1 MRHDRRRRGSSTCS
15 SEVKPFLQPADFV
28 EALGTEFPAWSLA
41 DSLDYTRRLA
51 RSHYE
56 NFQLVSALLPRR
68 LHQDFFNVYAFCRW
82 ADDLGDEM
90 GDTERSLVLLKWWR
104 EELASLYGGRAKH
117 PVYVALRE
125 TVEKHAIPEEPFD
138 DLIRAFV
145 QDQTMQRYAD
155 DAELLAYCRY
165 SANPVGR
172 LVLHLCGYTDE
183 GRRGLSDFTCTA
195 LQLANFLQDVA
206 RDRAIGRVY
215 IPLDRMASHDYS
227 VDRLD
232 EDLRQG
238 RARPQFRALMRSLVD
253 DTERLFK
260 KGLPL
265 ADQVD
270 RRLAVDLEV
279 FSRGGLAILELIRRQ
294 DYDTIRQRPKL
305 GKVGRLSL
313 LLRVTARRLL
323 THPARPREISPA

>member
-1 MRHDRRRRGSSTCS
+1 M
-15 SEVKPFLQPADFV
+15 KPFLQPVDFV
-28 EALGTEFPAWSLA
+28 AALGTEFPPWSLA
-41 DSLDYTRRLA
+41 ESLDYTRRLA

-56 NFQLVSALLPRR
+56 NFQLVSLLLPRR

-90 GDTERSLVLLKWWR
+90 GDTERSLVLLEWWR
-104 EELASLYGGRAKH
+104 EQLEALYNGRARH
-117 PVYVALRE
+117 PVYVALSE
-125 TVEKHAIPEEPFD
+125 TVEKHDIPEEPFA

-145 QDQTMQRYAD
+145 RDQTVTRYRGYD
-155 DAELLAYCRY
+155 ELLAYCRY
-165 SANPVGR
+165 SANPVGH

-195 LQLANFLQDVA
+195 LQLANFWQDVA

-215 IPLDRMASHDYS
+215 IPLERMESHHYS
-227 VDRLD
+227 VEMLD

-238 RARPQFRALMRSLVD
+238 RARPEFRALMRSLVD
-253 DTERLFK
+253 DAERLFQ

-270 RRLAVDLEV
+270 RRLAVDLEL

-294 DYDTIRQRPKL
+294 DYDTIKQRPKL
-305 GKVGRLSL
+305 GKIGRLSL
-313 LLRVTARRLL
+313 LLRVAARRLL
-323 THPARPREISPA
+323 THPARVREISPA

>member
-1 MRHDRRRRGSSTCS
+1 M
-15 SEVKPFLQPADFV
+15 KPFLQPADFV
-28 EALGTEFPAWSLA
+28 DALGTEFPPWSLA
-41 DSLDYTRRLA
+41 DSLSYTRRLA

-56 NFQLVSALLPRR
+56 NFQLVSRLLPRR

-82 ADDLGDEM
+82 ADDLGDEI
-90 GDTERSLVLLKWWR
+90 GDTERSLVLLEWWR
-104 EELASLYGGRAKH
+104 EELADLYAGRVRH

-125 TVEKHAIPEEPFD
+125 TVEKHDVPEEPFT

-145 QDQTMQRYAD
+145 QDQTVTRYAD
-155 DAELLAYCRY
+155 DDELAAYCRY

-183 GRRGLSDFTCTA
+183 GRRGLSDLTCTA
-195 LQLANFLQDVA
+195 LQLTNFWQDVA
-206 RDRAIGRVY
+206 RDRAIDRVY
-215 IPLDRMASHDYS
+215 IPIDRMESHHYS
-227 VDRLD
+227 VEMLD
-232 EDLRQG
+232 EDLRRG
-238 RARPQFRALMRSLVD
+238 RARPAFQALMRSLVGD
-253 DTERLFK
+253 AERLFQ

-270 RRLAVDLEV
+270 RRLAVDLEL

-305 GKVGRLSL
+305 GKLGRLSL
-313 LLRVTARRLL
+313 LLRVATRRLL
-323 THPARPREISPA
+323 THPARAREVSPA

>member
-1 MRHDRRRRGSSTCS
+1 MSPVAAPV
-15 SEVKPFLQPADFV
+15 VKPFLQPADFV
-28 EALGTEFPAWSLA
+28 AAVGTEFPAWSLD

-56 NFQLVSALLPRR
+56 NFQLVSRLLPAH

-90 GDTERSLVLLKWWR
+90 GDTERSLVLLGWWR
-104 EELASLYGGRAKH
+104 EELAALYSGRAKH

-125 TVEKHAIPEEPFD
+125 TVKKHDIPEEPFA
-138 DLIRAFV
+138 DLISAFV
-145 QDQTMQRYAD
+145 QDQSVTRYAND
-155 DAELLAYCRY
+155 EQLLEYCRY

-172 LVLHLCGYTDE
+172 LVLHLCGYTDDD
-183 GRRGLSDFTCTA
+183 RRRLSDFTCTA
-195 LQLANFLQDVA
+195 LQLTNFWQDVA
-206 RDRAIGRVY
+206 CDRAIDRVY
-215 IPLDRMASHDYS
+215 IPLDRMESHHYS
-227 VDRLD
+227 LDMLD
-232 EDLRQG
+232 EDLQRGQ
-238 RARPQFRALMRSLVD
+238 ARPEFRAITRSLVD
-253 DTERLFK
+253 DAERLFR

-270 RRLAVDLEV
+270 RRLAVDLEL

-313 LLRVTARRLL
+313 LLRVATRRLL
-323 THPARPREISPA
+323 THPARAREISPI

>member
-1 MRHDRRRRGSSTCS
+1 M
-15 SEVKPFLQPADFV
+15 KPFLQPADFV
-28 EALGTEFPAWSLA
+28 DALGTEFPPWSLA

-56 NFQLVSALLPRR
+56 NFQLVSRLLPGR

-82 ADDLGDEM
+82 ADDLGDEI
-90 GDTERSLVLLKWWR
+90 GDTERSLVLLEWWR
-104 EELASLYGGRAKH
+104 EELAGLYAGRARH

-125 TVEKHAIPEEPFD
+125 TVEKHDIPEEPFA

-145 QDQTMQRYAD
+145 QDQTVTRYAD
-155 DAELLAYCRY
+155 DDELAAYCRY

-195 LQLANFLQDVA
+195 LQLTNFWQDVA
-206 RDRAIGRVY
+206 RDRAIDRVY
-215 IPLDRMASHDYS
+215 IPIDRMESHHYS
-227 VDRLD
+227 VEMLD
-232 EDLRQG
+232 EDLRCG
-238 RARPQFRALMRSLVD
+238 RARPEFRALMRSLVD
-253 DTERLFK
+253 DAELLFQ

-270 RRLAVDLEV
+270 RRLAVDLEL
-279 FSRGGLAILELIRRQ
+279 FSRSGLAILELIRRQ

-305 GKVGRLSL
+305 GKLGRLSL
-313 LLRVTARRLL
+313 LLRVATRRLL
-323 THPARPREISPA
+323 THPGRAREISPA